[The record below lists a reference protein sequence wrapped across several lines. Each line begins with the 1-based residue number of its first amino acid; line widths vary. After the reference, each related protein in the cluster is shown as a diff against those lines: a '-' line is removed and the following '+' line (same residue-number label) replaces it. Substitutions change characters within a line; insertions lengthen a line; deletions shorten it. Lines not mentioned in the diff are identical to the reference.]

1 MTGVYTF
8 TKNAPELLAMENAQN
23 SLNYNVEY
31 AIISLSLNTERGIF
45 MKIFKKIGSFATALL
60 LVAMPCVTKP
70 ALAAQSTGGLCIN
83 EVCTQNKSSFTDSLG
98 RASDW
103 IELYN
108 AGSSDIDLSG
118 FGLSDSADAPF
129 KYVFPSGTVIKKGFY
144 LLVVAN
150 KNADGMTEL
159 NTGFGLSK
167 SGETLVLSAPDG
179 SVVQK
184 LVVPALAEDETYG
197 CSPDGSGSYSV
208 MAATPASANRSAV
221 AEPVFSL
228 ESGFYSVN
236 DVNELTISSS
246 EAVYYTLD
254 GSDPTTSSTA
264 KLYSGA
270 IPMYDRSADDNVYS
284 KYQHEDNS
292 PYSITLKQRY
302 EANPEKF
309 DKATIVR
316 AVSKSADGTF
326 SRIATKTF
334 FVMSDDKIAYYS
346 GIPVVS
352 LVTDPDNLF
361 DKDKGIYV
369 AGQQYINWKNSP
381 QYDRG
386 KSEWDTD
393 NIANF
398 FSKGKEWEREA
409 DITYFKNGELG
420 FTQKMG
426 IRIKGASTRNS
437 QTKSFNVYARSEYG
451 DSKLDHKLI
460 DDNYSAVD
468 GKTIK
473 RYDSFSLRAVSWADR
488 MRERVVHSSLR
499 DLPALATYDSD
510 RCMLFI
516 DGELW
521 GMYEIMEKSS
531 DYYIQTNYGVPSEN
545 VVMIKNGEVEE
556 GTDEDLDELE
566 LLGEF
571 CRKHIMSSP
580 ENYNYVASK
589 IDIESLID
597 CYCAGL
603 YLGTW
608 DWPNYNYLMWRN
620 SGEAIEGNPYSDGK
634 WRFGSFDFD
643 YSVGLT
649 YQSFG
654 GVEGYQYDSFRK
666 MDSAKEDIPTSIFM
680 GLLQN
685 PDFKQQFAD
694 KFYSYAYSVFEPSKM
709 IAELD
714 DEENRYMDYMT
725 LTAWRWNSGRP
736 RSGYSSYLSEQKSY
750 YHNEMEKMRTFF
762 NRRGEYAI
770 EDMQNY
776 LGISKNSATVTVT
789 RQGMGEI
796 SVENADTAFSGN
808 VWTGSFESGK
818 KVAITAKPAEGYVF
832 AGWSGAV
839 SSDSETITV
848 TADKAV
854 SLVCTFRKAE
864 YEQGDINM
872 DGTVNAA
879 DLLLM
884 SKYLRGAENITKAQF
899 RLADLNEDE
908 EADIFDLVRLRKV
921 LLK

>member
-1 MTGVYTF
+1 MKFIKKITSFAAAFLMT
-8 TKNAPELLAMENAQN
+8 A
-23 SLNYNVEY
+23 SLNCG
-31 AIISLSLNTERGIF
+31 AP
-45 MKIFKKIGSFATALL
+45 FA
-60 LVAMPCVTKP
+60 VAE
-70 ALAAQSTGGLCIN
+70 QSAEGLCIN
-83 EVCTQNKSSFTDSLG
+83 EVCTQNKSSFKDSLG

-108 AGSSDIDLSG
+108 GSSADIDLYG
-118 FGLSDSADAPF
+118 FGLSDSAEDPM
-129 KYVFPSGTVIKKGFY
+129 KYIFPSGTVIKKGGY
-144 LLVVAN
+144 LLIAAN
-150 KNADGMTEL
+150 KDGNGMTEL
-159 NTGFGLSK
+159 NTGFALSK
-167 SGETLVLSAPDG
+167 SGETLMLSAPDG

-184 LVVPALAEDETYG
+184 LDIPALAEDETYG

-208 MAATPASANRSAV
+208 MAATPASANLSAP
-221 AEPVFSL
+221 AEPIFSL

-236 DVNELTISSS
+236 DVTELELTSADTI
-246 EAVYYTLD
+246 YYTID
-254 GSDPTTSSTA
+254 GSDPVTSETA
-264 KLYSGA
+264 KVYSGA
-270 IPMYDRSADDNVYS
+270 VPMYDRSIDENIYS

-302 EANPEKF
+302 DANPEKF
-309 DKATIVR
+309 DKATVVR
-316 AVSKSADGTF
+316 AVSKSPDGIF
-326 SRIATKTF
+326 SRVITKTYF
-334 FVMSDDKIAYYS
+334 IMSDEKLEYYS
-346 GIPVVS
+346 NIPVIS

-369 AGQQYINWKNSP
+369 AGQQYLDWKNSP
-381 QYDRG
+381 QYNSR

-393 NIANF
+393 NVANF

-409 DITYFKNGELG
+409 DIAYFKDGALG

-437 QTKSFNVYARSEYG
+437 QTKSFNIYARSEYG
-451 DSKLDHKLI
+451 DSKLDYKLI
-460 DDNYSAVD
+460 DDNYSAID

-473 RYDSFSLRAVSWADR
+473 RYDSFSLRAVSWVDR
-488 MRERVVHSSLR
+488 MRERAVHSSLR

-531 DYYIQTNYGVPSEN
+531 DYYIQTNYGIPSEN
-545 VVMIKNGEVEE
+545 VVMIKNGEAEE
-556 GTDEDLDELE
+556 GTERDLDELE
-566 LLGEF
+566 MLGEF
-571 CRKHIMSSP
+571 CQEHIMSSP
-580 ENYNYVASK
+580 ENYSYVASK

-634 WRFGSFDFD
+634 WRCGSFDFD

-666 MDSAKEDIPTSIFM
+666 MDSAKKDIPTSIFI

-714 DEENRYMDYMT
+714 DEENRYMSYMT
-725 LTAWRWNSGRP
+725 MTAWRWNSGRP
-736 RSGYSSYLSEQKSY
+736 RSDYNSFMSEQERY
-750 YHNEMEKMRTFF
+750 YHSEMEKMRTFF
-762 NRRGEYAI
+762 SRRAEYAI

-776 LGISKNSATVTVT
+776 LGISNNSATVTVT
-789 RQGMGEI
+789 EQGRGTLVVDSI
-796 SVENADTAFSGN
+796 DTSFSGN
-808 VWTGSFESGK
+808 VWTGSFDSGQ
-818 KVAITAKPAEGYVF
+818 KVTITAKPAEGYVF

-839 SSDSETITV
+839 SSDSAAITV

-854 SLVCTFRKAE
+854 SLVCTFKKAE
-864 YEQGDINM
+864 YEQGDMNM
-872 DGTVNAA
+872 DGTVNVA

-884 SKYLRGAENITKAQF
+884 SKYLRGSETISKMQF
-899 RLADLNEDE
+899 ELADMNEDDS
-908 EADIFDLVRLRKV
+908 ADIFDLVRLRKV

>member
-1 MTGVYTF
+1 
-8 TKNAPELLAMENAQN
+8 
-23 SLNYNVEY
+23 
-31 AIISLSLNTERGIF
+31 
-45 MKIFKKIGSFATALL
+45 MKYFKKIGAFAFSLL
-60 LVAMPCVTKP
+60 LVAAMPCVTNL
-70 ALAAQSTGGLCIN
+70 ALAAHGTDGLCIN
-83 EVCTQNKSSFTDSLG
+83 EVCTQNKSCFTDSLG

-108 AGSSDIDLSG
+108 GGSSDINLSG
-118 FGLSDSADAPF
+118 FGLSDSVDAPL
-129 KYVFPSGTVIKKGFY
+129 KYVFPSGTIIKKGTY
-144 LLVVAN
+144 LLIAAN
-150 KNADGMTEL
+150 KNEEGMTEL

-167 SGETLVLSAPDG
+167 SGETIVLSANDG
-179 SVVQK
+179 SVIQK
-184 LVVPALAEDETYG
+184 LDVPALAEDATYG

-208 MAATPASANRSAV
+208 MAATPASANRFV
-221 AEPVFSL
+221 PDEPVFSL

-246 EAVYYTLD
+246 DVVYYTLD

-270 IPMYDRSADDNVYS
+270 IPMYDRSTDDNVYS

-292 PYSITLKQRY
+292 PYSVTLKQRY
-302 EANPEKF
+302 DANPEKF

-326 SRIATKTF
+326 SRVATKTF
-334 FVMSDDKIAYYS
+334 FVMSDDKLAYYS
-346 GIPVVS
+346 NIPVVS

-369 AGQQYINWKNSP
+369 AGQQYLDWKNSP
-381 QYDRG
+381 QYNSR

-393 NIANF
+393 NVANF

-409 DITYFKNGELG
+409 DITYFKNGDIG

-451 DSKLDHKLI
+451 DSKLDYKLI
-460 DDNYSAVD
+460 EDNYSVIY
-468 GKTIK
+468 GKTVK
-473 RYDSFSLRAVSWADR
+473 RYDSFSLRAVAWVDR

-499 DLPALATYDSD
+499 DIPALATYDSD

-521 GMYEIMEKSS
+521 GMYEIIERAS
-531 DYYIQTNYGVPSEN
+531 DYYIQSNYDIPAEN

-556 GTDEDLDELE
+556 GTESDLEELE
-566 LLGEF
+566 EIGEF
-571 CRKHIMSSP
+571 CKAHDLSVAD
-580 ENYNYVASK
+580 NFNYVTSK
-589 IDIESLID
+589 IDVESLID
-597 CYCAGL
+597 CYCAGI

-608 DWPNYNYLMWRN
+608 DWPNHNYLMWRN

-634 WRFGSFDFD
+634 WRCGSFDFD

-666 MDSAKEDIPTSIFM
+666 MDNAKKDMPTSIFIA
-680 GLLQN
+680 LLDN
-685 PDFKQQFAD
+685 PEFKQRFAD
-694 KFYSYAYSVFEPSKM
+694 RFYSYAYSVFEPSKM
-709 IAELD
+709 SAELD

-725 LTAWRWNSGRP
+725 MTAWRWSSGKP
-736 RSGYSSYLSEQKSY
+736 RSGYSGYLSEQKSY
-750 YHNEMEKMRTFF
+750 YHSEMEKMRTFF
-762 NRRGEYAI
+762 NRRAEYAI

-776 LGISKNSATVTVT
+776 LGISRNSATVTVT
-789 RQGMGEI
+789 RQGIGEL
-796 SVENADTAFSGN
+796 SVDNAYAAFGGN
-808 VWTGSFESGK
+808 VWTGSFESGQ
-818 KVAITAKPAEGYVF
+818 KVTITAKPAEGYVF

-864 YEQGDINM
+864 YEQGDLNM
-872 DGTVNAA
+872 DGIVNVS

-884 SKYLRGAENITKAQF
+884 SKYLSGTEDFTEARFRIADMNSDKAV
-899 RLADLNEDE
+899 
-908 EADIFDLVRLRKV
+908 DIFDLVRLRKE

>member
-1 MTGVYTF
+1 MTGLYTF
-8 TKNAPELLAMENAQN
+8 TKNAPEFLAIENAQN
-23 SLNYNVEY
+23 TLNYNVEY

-45 MKIFKKIGSFATALL
+45 MKFFKKIGSFVSALL
-60 LVAMPCVTKP
+60 LIAMPCETK
-70 ALAAQSTGGLCIN
+70 LSSAARSAEGLCIN

-108 AGSSDIDLSG
+108 GGSSDIDLSG
-118 FGLSDSADAPF
+118 FALSDSADAPQ
-129 KYVFPSGTVIKKGFY
+129 KYVFPSGTVIRKGAH
-144 LLVVAN
+144 LLIAAN
-150 KNADGMTEL
+150 KSAESMTEL

-184 LVVPALAEDETYG
+184 LDIPALAEDETYG

-236 DVNELTISSS
+236 DVTELELTSADTI
-246 EAVYYTLD
+246 YYTID
-254 GSDPTTSSTA
+254 GSDPTTSETA
-264 KLYSGA
+264 KVYSGA

-292 PYSITLKQRY
+292 PYSVTLKQRY
-302 EANPEKF
+302 DANPEKF

-316 AVSKSADGTF
+316 AVSKSADGTY
-326 SRIATKTF
+326 SRIAAKTF

-369 AGQQYINWKNSP
+369 AGQQYLDWKKSPEYNS
-381 QYDRG
+381 R

-393 NIANF
+393 NVANF

-409 DITYFKNGELG
+409 DITYFKNGDLG

-451 DSKLDHKLI
+451 DSKLDYKLI
-460 DDNYSAVD
+460 DDNCSAID

-473 RYDSFSLRAVSWADR
+473 RYDSFSLRAVSWVDR

-521 GMYEIMEKSS
+521 GMYEIIERAS
-531 DYYIQTNYGVPSEN
+531 DYYIQSNYGIPAEN
-545 VVMIKNGEVEE
+545 VVMIKNGEAEV
-556 GTDEDLDELE
+556 GTETDLEQLE
-566 LLGEF
+566 AIGDF
-571 CRKHIMSSP
+571 CKAHDLSVADDYS
-580 ENYNYVASK
+580 YVTSK
-589 IDIESLID
+589 IDAESLID

-608 DWPNYNYLMWRN
+608 DWPNHNYLMWRN

-634 WRFGSFDFD
+634 WRCGSFDFD

-666 MDSAKEDIPTSIFM
+666 MDSAKKDMPTSIFIA
-680 GLLQN
+680 LLAN
-685 PDFKQQFAD
+685 PEFRQQFAD
-694 KFYSYAYSVFEPSKM
+694 KFYSYAYSVYEPSKM
-709 IAELD
+709 SSELD

-725 LTAWRWNSGRP
+725 MTAWRWSSGKP

-750 YHNEMEKMRTFF
+750 YHSEMEKMRTFF
-762 NRRGEYAI
+762 NRRAEYAI

-776 LGISKNSATVTVT
+776 LGISKDSGTVTVT
-789 RQGMGEI
+789 RQGMGEL
-796 SVENADTAFSGN
+796 SVDNADTAFSGN
-808 VWTGSFESGK
+808 VWTGSFERGE
-818 KVAITAKPAEGYVF
+818 KVTITAKSAEGYVF

-839 SSDSETITV
+839 SSDSATITV
-848 TADKAV
+848 DADKAV
-854 SLVCTFRKAE
+854 SLVCTFKKAE

-872 DGTVNAA
+872 DGTVDAA
-879 DLLLM
+879 DLILI
-884 SKYLRGAENITKAQF
+884 SKYLRGDEDFTKAQF
-899 RLADLNEDE
+899 RLADLNGDKA
-908 EADIFDLVRLRKV
+908 ADIFDLVRLRKE

>member
-1 MTGVYTF
+1 MKYFKKLGGLASAMLLVTALPCAT
-8 TKNAPELLAMENAQN
+8 APATAAQN
-23 SLNYNVEY
+23 SD
-31 AIISLSLNTERGIF
+31 
-45 MKIFKKIGSFATALL
+45 
-60 LVAMPCVTKP
+60 
-70 ALAAQSTGGLCIN
+70 GLCIN
-83 EVCTQNKSSFTDSLG
+83 EVCTQNKNSFTDSLG

-103 IELYN
+103 IELFN
-108 AGSSDIDLSG
+108 GSNSDIDLTG
-118 FGLSDSADAPF
+118 FGFSDSVDTPM
-129 KYVFPSGTVIKKGFY
+129 KYVFPSGTVIKKGGY
-144 LLVVAN
+144 LLITAN

-167 SGETLVLSAPDG
+167 SGETLMLSAPDG

-184 LVVPALAEDETYG
+184 LDLPALAEDETYG
-197 CSPDGSGSYSV
+197 CSSDGSGNYSV
-208 MAATPASANRSAV
+208 MAPTPASANRSAP

-236 DVNELTISSS
+236 NVKELSISSS
-246 EAVYYTLD
+246 DAVYYTLD

-264 KLYSGA
+264 KLYSGT

-284 KYQHEDNS
+284 KYQHEENS
-292 PYSITLKQRY
+292 PYSVTLKQRY
-302 EANPEKF
+302 DANPEKF

-326 SRIATKTF
+326 SRITTKTY
-334 FVMSDDKIAYYS
+334 FVMSDEKLAYYS
-346 GIPVVS
+346 NIPVVS

-369 AGQQYINWKNSP
+369 AGQQYLDWKNSSK
-381 QYDRG
+381 YDSR

-393 NIANF
+393 NVANF

-409 DITYFKNGELG
+409 DITYFKNGDLG

-451 DSKLDHKLI
+451 DSKLDYKLI
-460 DDNYSAVD
+460 DDNYSVID

-473 RYDSFSLRAVSWADR
+473 RYDSFSLRAVAWVDR

-499 DLPALATYDSD
+499 DIPALATYDSD

-521 GMYEIMEKSS
+521 GMYEIIERAS
-531 DYYIQTNYGVPSEN
+531 DYFIQSNYDVPAEN

-556 GTDEDLDELE
+556 GTEDDLEELE
-566 LLGEF
+566 TIEEF
-571 CRKHIMSSP
+571 CKTHDLSAAD
-580 ENYNYVASK
+580 NYNYVISK
-589 IDIESLID
+589 IDAESFID

-666 MDSAKEDIPTSIFM
+666 MDNAKKDMPTSIFIAM
-680 GLLQN
+680 LAN
-685 PDFKQQFAD
+685 PEFKQQFAD
-694 KFYSYAYSVFEPSKM
+694 RFYSYAYSVFEPSKM
-709 IAELD
+709 IAELN
-714 DEENRYMDYMT
+714 DEEDRYMDYMT

-736 RSGYSSYLSEQKSY
+736 RSDYNSYLSEQKSY

-762 NRRGEYAI
+762 NKRAEYAI

-776 LGISKNSATVTVT
+776 LGVSKKSATITVT
-789 RQGMGEI
+789 KQGMGEL

-818 KVAITAKPAEGYVF
+818 KVTITAKPADGYVF
-832 AGWSGAV
+832 SGWSGTV
-839 SSDSETITV
+839 SSDSATITV

-854 SLVCTFRKAE
+854 SLICTFKKTE

-872 DGTVNAA
+872 DGTINAA
-879 DLLLM
+879 DLVLM
-884 SKYLRGAENITKAQF
+884 SKYLLGTEDFTKEQF
-899 RLADLNEDE
+899 RLSDMNNDKT
-908 EADIFDLVRLRKV
+908 ADIFDLVRLRKE